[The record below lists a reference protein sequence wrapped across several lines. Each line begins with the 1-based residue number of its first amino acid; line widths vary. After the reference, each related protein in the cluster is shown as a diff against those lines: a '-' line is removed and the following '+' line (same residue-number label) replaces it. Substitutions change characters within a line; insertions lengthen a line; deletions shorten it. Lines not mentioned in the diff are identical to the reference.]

1 MSCIDPWPTPRSADL
16 LLWPASLQVS
26 STAKEI
32 KMARKLCWDEHR
44 YSGQS
49 RSLSSWGA
57 FQSDRIETITGLGD
71 HYTDKAAFVMTNDG
85 MSFEL
90 TYRCGRANSLH
101 RAYRMKLSLSPRRRG
116 FERLVIC
123 PRCERRIRCQALIG
137 RGVDCAVCFDIRC
150 PLKRESRIARLVRRA
165 GETTGALAWRNGG
178 RYRGRRPRECVQ
190 TVTRLHR
197 PLPPAPTATVVA
209 DMRLIYHGAQRRPQ
223 TAQPKRK

>member
-1 MSCIDPWPTPRSADL
+1 

-90 TYRCGRANSLH
+90 TYRCGRA
-101 RAYRMKLSLSPRRRG
+101 K
-116 FERLVIC
+116 
-123 PRCERRIRCQALIG
+123 
-137 RGVDCAVCFDIRC
+137 
-150 PLKRESRIARLVRRA
+150 
-165 GETTGALAWRNGG
+165 
-178 RYRGRRPRECVQ
+178 
-190 TVTRLHR
+190 
-197 PLPPAPTATVVA
+197 
-209 DMRLIYHGAQRRPQ
+209 
-223 TAQPKRK
+223 